1 MSTDKT
7 LTELYSNVAVSGNNA
22 ETQTK
27 RIDLIDSFVGTV
39 KGSWKQGGRALAEAL
54 IHFLENDR
62 NGDLIARLIKGID
75 IDTGNKTMAK
85 VMKLI
90 VKDFFAIKSYK
101 LNEANQQ
108 WAATYDKE
116 LFPTLSRDKQEK
128 VIKSLMDGDLY
139 KFAPEKKAKGEDK
152 DKTFQFSKEDKQSLD
167 VHRAVQLA
175 HKLAEVRKA
184 KNMDDPVYKE
194 LYKAIEE
201 ALEKAE
207 SYLAQINIADKMA
220 DNDSGEDEQP
230 AVVNG

>member
-75 IDTGNKTMAK
+75 IDTGNK
-85 VMKLI
+85 
-90 VKDFFAIKSYK
+90 
-101 LNEANQQ
+101 
-108 WAATYDKE
+108 
-116 LFPTLSRDKQEK
+116 TLSRDKQEK

>member
-90 VKDFFAIKSYK
+90 AKDFFAIKSYK

-167 VHRAVQLA
+167 V
-175 HKLAEVRKA
+175 
-184 KNMDDPVYKE
+184 NMDDPVYKE